1 MLCVFLSQRNT
12 AAKQPKLHGISTN
25 RRTRV
30 LDLGTLDQ
38 PENHQALHLRIV
50 GIDRV
55 DDALLASFQRCE
67 CVAVDFHNFL

>member
-1 MLCVFLSQRNT
+1 
-12 AAKQPKLHGISTN
+12 
-25 RRTRV
+25 
-30 LDLGTLDQ
+30 
-38 PENHQALHLRIV
+38 LHLRIV